1 MKKKVSLLLSVIC
14 IMAVLFTGCAQKG
27 NNDEANSSVNGKQN
41 AEATENNQENDSKTG
56 AMIEDAKKQ
65 LAEQLGEEPEIG
77 KGEKVGV
84 LISSTSNEFW
94 ASMKEQYE
102 KAGEDLG
109 IDVQVFEAKSE
120 DDAAGQL
127 DALNTMVNMD
137 FNAIILSPING
148 TNLIPGI
155 VEANKKGIPVVNLGP
170 GVDEEALKG
179 AGGKID
185 GRITVKFETQGEM
198 VAKDMVSR
206 FTKDKNA
213 VAILAGLDGAAQ
225 SEGRK
230 DGALKFFNTQDN
242 VEVVQV
248 ESCDWKPEIAYEET
262 KNILTAHPD
271 IQGIFACNDNMAL
284 AAIRALDEMDKKDVL
299 VYGVDFIDDAKTS
312 MKNEELT
319 GTMTYSQ
326 ALYTEAAEKMAL
338 VLAQGKE
345 LKAPVYLPLALVT
358 QDNVDDFDDWK

>member
-1 MKKKVSLLLSVIC
+1 MKRKVSLLLYVIC
-14 IMAVLFTGCAQKG
+14 IMSVLLTGCTPKG
-27 NNDEANSSVNGKQN
+27 SNENSSANNKQN
-41 AEATENNQENDSKTG
+41 AEATETDQKDDSKT
-56 AMIEDAKKQ
+56 AALIEDAKKQ
-65 LAEQLGEEPEIG
+65 LDEQLGVQPETG
-77 KGEKVGV
+77 KGEKIGV

-102 KAGEDLG
+102 KAGKDLG

-127 DALNTMVNMD
+127 DALNTMVDMD
-137 FNAIILSPING
+137 FDAIILSPING

-155 VEANKKGIPVVNLGP
+155 VEANKKGIPVINLGP
-170 GVDEEALKG
+170 GVDEEALQG

-198 VAKDMVSR
+198 VANDMVSR
-206 FTKDKNA
+206 FTKDKNE

-230 DGALKFFNTQDN
+230 DGALKYFESKDN

-248 ESCDWKPEIAYEET
+248 KSCDWKPEIAYEEA

-284 AAIRALDEMDKKDVL
+284 AAIRALEEMGKKDVL
-299 VYGVDFIDDAKTS
+299 VYGVDFIEDAKTS
-312 MKNEELT
+312 MKDKKLM

-338 VLAQGKE
+338 ILAQDKE

-358 QDNVDDFDDWK
+358 QDNVNDFDDWK